1 MAGLGRSFVSA
12 AVGRANNF
20 LSGGYRGPK
29 SHALGAGRNVESGAP
44 TSKHSTRWLRGKYS
58 CERLQFPFNVE
69 SDPHQGHY
77 IVFDIK
83 KYKPAK
89 LEGLRAKQKTLQK
102 ALNNVRKELS
112 NPDRGRF
119 RTAQG
124 TISEV
129 KGREANV
136 QNQLIENTNKI
147 NDLIV
152 AGEGGPSSQGR
163 GVKANSAIALTR
175 NQTKSSLGS
184 IALYMP
190 PSVTTQY
197 KVNYGN
203 PEIAL
208 HTELGMKAF
217 EAFMSDQGGLVSG
230 LTAALDASKGGLK
243 ELAKKGSL
251 GFVEKIAPGARVLGQ
266 MATGQVITPRM
277 ELMFESVGRR
287 SFTYTFIFIPKSLRE
302 AEEVEK
308 IVYQFKHAMHPK
320 FLSGGNNIRT
330 MEIPDT
336 FEISYMTHNRQNA
349 FLNKISSCFL
359 QSMDVQYG
367 ADRFTAYPE
376 AKNLFLAGP
385 GRTGSPPQRTQIT
398 LNFTELA
405 ILTQQ
410 DIEEGY

>member
-1 MAGLGRSFVSA
+1 MAYWALI
-12 AVGRANNF
+12 
-20 LSGGYRGPK
+20 
-29 SHALGAGRNVESGAP
+29 LGASSGIGA
-44 TSKHSTRWLRGKYS
+44 S
-58 CERLQFPFNVE
+58 C
-69 SDPHQGHY
+69 
-77 IVFDIK
+77 
-83 KYKPAK
+83 A
-89 LEGLRAKQKTLQK
+89 
-102 ALNNVRKELS
+102 
-112 NPDRGRF
+112 
-119 RTAQG
+119 
-124 TISEV
+124 
-129 KGREANV
+129 
-136 QNQLIENTNKI
+136 
-147 NDLIV
+147 
-152 AGEGGPSSQGR
+152 
-163 GVKANSAIALTR
+163 
-175 NQTKSSLGS
+175 
-184 IALYMP
+184 
-190 PSVTTQY
+190 
-197 KVNYGN
+197 
-203 PEIAL
+203 
-208 HTELGMKAF
+208 
-217 EAFMSDQGGLVSG
+217 
-230 LTAALDASKGGLK
+230 K

-336 FEISYMTHNRQNA
+336 FEITYMNNNGQNA

-376 AKNLFLAGP
+376 NITKDGA
-385 GRTGSPPQRTQIT
+385 TGSPPQRTQIT